1 VSSALKRLPRPGR
14 HGREQLV
21 HTLLGHFGPSRVEM
35 TSVAKSRRTVATSA
49 DRVATL
55 VASARSPSSSRLASG
70 CVRIRPL
77 IGRHGSLSA
86 AVCVR
91 HPAAMCRSR
100 PLPGRATS
108 TAWSAEQA
116 VRQQDGADER
126 GGASM
131 ARELPVLRAP
141 TPCLVPGSG
150 SRHDRAHRHGGASV
164 AALTLMS
171 GWLH

>member
-21 HTLLGHFGPSRVEM
+21 HTLLGRFGPSRVEM

-55 VASARSPSSSRLASG
+55 VASAMSPSSSRLASG

-86 AVCVR
+86 AVCVCVIQRQCAEADLSLDGPRRR
-91 HPAAMCRSR
+91 HGPPNRQFASRTAPMSVVALRWLANCPSSGLPPRAVCLGVDLGTTELIAMV
-100 PLPGRATS
+100 GRA
-108 TAWSAEQA
+108 
-116 VRQQDGADER
+116 
-126 GGASM
+126 
-131 ARELPVLRAP
+131 
-141 TPCLVPGSG
+141 
-150 SRHDRAHRHGGASV
+150 
-164 AALTLMS
+164 
-171 GWLH
+171 